1 MKKMIAM
8 TALALAAATGWA
20 QESAPAPAD
29 CPCSPCGPGGGAMGM
44 GPGGGPMM
52 GPRAPMM
59 RGLNLTDA
67 QKAQAREIMA
77 RRREETH
84 AQIRAILTPE
94 QQQILDARKKQR
106 DEWFK
111 SLRW

>member
-29 CPCSPCGPGGGAMGM
+29 CPCSPC

-111 SLRW
+111 SLQW